1 VITLTKVN
9 DAYLRVDGEPSQLME
24 LRDSYKFFVPGH
36 KFMPAFRRGSWDGT
50 ISLYNQRT
58 RQIYAGLHDS
68 IVEFC
73 QSREYDYQ
81 SVNFDQPTEYSE
93 QDLDQLIET
102 LNLPYE
108 VRPYQKQYVL
118 ESIVNKRRTL
128 ISPTASGK
136 SLIIYLI
143 FRAINAKTL
152 IVVPDTGLIHQMA
165 SDVATYGYKPH
176 VHKIFAGQI
185 KDTDDQLT
193 VTTWQSIHQQPEKW
207 FDQFGVIFVDE
218 CHQAKADKL
227 QLIMSKATKTKY
239 RYGLTGTLDGIP
251 VHKLVIEGLFG
262 PAIQFTSTA
271 ELIENKHLSEFD
283 IRCVVLNYSD
293 DTKKQL
299 RGLNYQQ
306 EVDWIIAN
314 KKRNLFITKLV
325 NSLDGN
331 TLVLFRFIEKHGDSL
346 IKLVKE
352 NTNRPVFYVHGKV
365 KGEIRNQI
373 REIVNQHDDAI
384 IVASYQTFSTG
395 INIPTLKNI
404 VFASPW
410 KARVKILQSI
420 GRVLRKSHSKTKAR
434 LIDISDNLSAGKKKN
449 YTLLHFLERVKIYN
463 SEKFPYTVFN
473 HNLE

>member
-1 VITLTKVN
+1 
-9 DAYLRVDGEPSQLME
+9 
-24 LRDSYKFFVPGH
+24 
-36 KFMPAFRRGSWDGT
+36 
-50 ISLYNQRT
+50 
-58 RQIYAGLHDS
+58 
-68 IVEFC
+68 
-73 QSREYDYQ
+73 
-81 SVNFDQPTEYSE
+81 
-93 QDLDQLIET
+93 
-102 LNLPYE
+102 
-108 VRPYQKQYVL
+108 
-118 ESIVNKRRTL
+118 
-128 ISPTASGK
+128 
-136 SLIIYLI
+136 
-143 FRAINAKTL
+143 
-152 IVVPDTGLIHQMA
+152 
-165 SDVATYGYKPH
+165 
-176 VHKIFAGQI
+176 
-185 KDTDDQLT
+185 
-193 VTTWQSIHQQPEKW
+193 
-207 FDQFGVIFVDE
+207 
-218 CHQAKADKL
+218 
-227 QLIMSKATKTKY
+227 
-239 RYGLTGTLDGIP
+239 
-251 VHKLVIEGLFG
+251 
-262 PAIQFTSTA
+262 
-271 ELIENKHLSEFD
+271 LIENKHLSEFD